1 MIQIKEKAHPTCPQR
16 RPKNRPKKPVLQE
29 KDIFQAQIPV
39 PIRTNSHNN
48 HEDRPSYSGV
58 RYESSRNRAEEA
70 SSAEGSNSNSRIK
83 FMNSILDLQL
93 RPRVEDLVT
102 AKPVLEEEEEV
113 EEPVPE
119 RTLKPVSK
127 FIFHN
132 SEEEDD
138 DDDDSRE
145 NNVRT
150 ITWLKD
156 IVTKNRYR

>member
-1 MIQIKEKAHPTCPQR
+1 M
-16 RPKNRPKKPVLQE
+16 
-29 KDIFQAQIPV
+29 PV

-70 SSAEGSNSNSRIK
+70 SSAEEGSNSNSRIK

-102 AKPVLEEEEEV
+102 AKPVLEEEEDEI